1 MNFRRYRRSDF
12 KVVRRLYQRLLSFQM
27 TSIIYDYFYFR
38 DGAYRSFVIEIDC
51 KVIAHHGIIYSQQFV
66 RGKQV
71 LVATLSGAMVDPRA
85 SGVFMNM
92 LKSTL
97 NEISADVIVAFPNN
111 NAEPFYRHI
120 LKFDS
125 IEQSYFSVDLD
136 ELNITADWPE
146 SGGEKVNIPIEYL
159 RKRFDEHP
167 QYNYQDFTL
176 EDSTFIY
183 KIYRGQVDI
192 LYYSQL
198 KKDFQYFLEHLKN
211 EGFRKANIISPFGSF
226 LKNIGFKYQSYNKF
240 YYKNIN
246 GNLGRFPVQMF
257 NSDVF

>member
-1 MNFRRYRRSDF
+1 METDKLQKKLRDIFGDRFSISDAVKSNYARGEDIF
-12 KVVRRLYQRLLSFQM
+12 DPILPIAVV
-27 TSIIYDYFYFR
+27 
-38 DGAYRSFVIEIDC
+38 
-51 KVIAHHGIIYSQQFV
+51 
-66 RGKQV
+66 
-71 LVATLSGAMVDPRA
+71 
-85 SGVFMNM
+85 
-92 LKSTL
+92 
-97 NEISADVIVAFPNN
+97 FPNN

-211 EGFRKANIISPFGSF
+211 EGYRKVNIISQFGSF
-226 LKNIGFKYQSYNKF
+226 LKNIGFKYQSYNAKF
-240 YYKNIN
+240 
-246 GNLGRFPVQMF
+246 
-257 NSDVF
+257 